1 MEVRLAVQPVQQGMP
16 LEPLLGPQAM
26 RPVPLEKLLGMRP
39 QERPA
44 LRVMQPVL
52 LEGRLVE
59 QQELLALQVTLA
71 ERRLVELPAA

>member
-1 MEVRLAVQPVQQGMP
+1 VTLLEVRLAVQPVQQGMP
-16 LEPLLGPQAM
+16 LGPQAM

>member
-16 LEPLLGPQAM
+16 LEPLLGPLLG
-26 RPVPLEKLLGMRP
+26 PVPLEKLLGMRP

-52 LEGRLVE
+52 PEGRLVE